1 MTNFVLFLFVSY
13 VTSLISITVATT
25 ASLVTFPAVLLGIAL
40 LGLYGYLTYLDN
52 KKQPDIRAEVEK
64 AFEERDKII
73 KDLRNSISKYEIATG
88 NVKNFKF

>member
-1 MTNFVLFLFVSY
+1 MPNFVLFLFVSY
-13 VTSLISITVATT
+13 VTSLISISVAT
-25 ASLVTFPAVLLGIAL
+25 AVSLVTFPAILLGIAL
-40 LGLYGYLTYLDN
+40 LGLFGYLTYLDT

-73 KDLRNSISKYEIATG
+73 KDLRNSVSKYEIVSG